1 MFRKILPVLLALFGL
16 IAGLGAGLLFQ
27 PHPEMVEIDTSNK
40 EGGSDA
46 NHAQDTQEKSMEGVN
61 PAFEYVKLNNQFVIP
76 NLEEGRVTSMVV
88 LTLSLETKQGVR
100 ESIYAREPK
109 LRDAF
114 LQVLFDHANTGGFQG
129 NFTSSSSMTALRRAL
144 LEVARKTLGPDVNDV
159 LLLDIVRQDFD

>member
-16 IAGLGAGLLFQ
+16 IAGLGAGLLFR

-46 NHAQDTQEKSMEGVN
+46 NHAQDTQETSMEGTN

-144 LEVARKTLGPDVNDV
+144 LVKGGHKLGH
-159 LLLDIVRQDFD
+159 

>member
-16 IAGLGAGLLFQ
+16 ISGLGAGLLFR
-27 PHPEMVEIDTSNK
+27 PHPEMVETDISNK
-40 EGGSDA
+40 EGGHDA
-46 NHAQDTQEKSMEGVN
+46 NHAHDTQEASMEGAN

-88 LTLSLETKQGVR
+88 LTLSLETKQGMR